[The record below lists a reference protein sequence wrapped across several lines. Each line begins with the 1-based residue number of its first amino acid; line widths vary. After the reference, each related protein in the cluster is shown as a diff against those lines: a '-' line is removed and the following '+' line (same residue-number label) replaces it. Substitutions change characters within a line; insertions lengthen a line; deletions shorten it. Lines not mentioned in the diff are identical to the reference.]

1 MIQRIRSNVWFKMRI
16 NSVFRYPFRMIRNAF
31 YQFLFFLRRFLANY
45 QLSFIAN
52 DNKYYRL
59 KNKYKGLECFIVG
72 NGPSL
77 TVEDLN
83 WLKKKNITSFGV
95 NKIHLIY
102 PQTNWR
108 PDFYV
113 CEDIPVLETILDTV
127 NDQKDIIKF
136 LMEVPGI
143 NKDEKTIFIN
153 RIATEFTGMD
163 FFLEPVPYL
172 FCGQTVIYICLQLAV
187 FMGFKKIY
195 LLGIDFSWNF
205 DDAEPD
211 KEGFS
216 VLKGDSPHFVTD
228 YFKKGEKQ
236 YLVTKPH
243 FEYMIRILHY
253 AKEILEKMGIQVFNA
268 TRGGKL
274 EVFPRV
280 NIDELKTKGNL

>member
-1 MIQRIRSNVWFKMRI
+1 MNLFGI
-16 NSVFRYPFRMIRNAF
+16 FRYAFRTISNAF
-31 YQFLFFLRRFLANY
+31 LQFLFLIRKILANY
-45 QLSFIAN
+45 QLSYIAN
-52 DNKYYRL
+52 DNKYYRF
-59 KNKYKGLECFIVG
+59 KDKYKGLDCFIVG

-77 TVEDLN
+77 IANDLT
-83 WLKKKNITSFGV
+83 WLKEQKIISFGV

-102 PQTNWR
+102 PQTDWR

-127 NDQKDIIKF
+127 NEQKDLIKF
-136 LMEVPGI
+136 LMNIPGI
-143 NKDEKTIFIN
+143 KKDDKTIYIN

-172 FCGQTVIYICLQLAV
+172 FCGQTVLYICLQLAA
-187 FMGFKKIY
+187 FMGFKRIY

-205 DDAEPD
+205 DEADPD

-216 VLKGDSPHFVTD
+216 VLKGDSPHFVPN
-228 YFKKGEKQ
+228 YFQKGEKQ
-236 YLVTKPH
+236 YLVTKQH
-243 FEYMIRILHY
+243 FDYMVRILHF
-253 AKEILEKMGIQVFNA
+253 AKGILDNLGIEVINA

-280 NIDELKTKGNL
+280 SIEDMQTKANFR